1 MEFDARDPAHEID
14 GMPFDT
20 LARIRAEQPICP
32 SPKGGWYLSTRRHI
46 DTALKEVET
55 FVADLAPMAGL
66 PGTEA
71 VPFEELF
78 LSEIPEPRHGRIRRL
93 YNSNFAPH
101 RLRNTEE
108 FVTRTCHRLLDPM
121 LAAGEGDLHAGYA
134 MPIPSATLADLMGLP
149 PEAGDKFMGW
159 SFDGTLMQRPGTPG
173 IKPTGP
179 PILDYFRTALAERR
193 AASAAGEEQPHDV
206 IIGLMNAEIDGVPLS
221 DTEIAT
227 QLQFMVMAGVHTTR
241 ALLVHLAHRLLR
253 DRELFEQVSADRDLV
268 VPLVEESLRHD
279 APVQATTRRCTHDIS
294 LDGVEMKA
302 GEWVEVGIGSANR
315 DETVYDDP
323 DVFRLDRDDPRD
335 HLGFGGGPHICPG
348 ATLARIE
355 AICAVNVLC
364 DRVAE
369 MSVIE
374 GATYP
379 PLPGGMSHLPIPAK
393 LTPRPG

>member
-1 MEFDARDPAHEID
+1 MEFDSRDPTHEID
-14 GMPFDT
+14 GVPFDT
-20 LARIRAEQPICP
+20 LAHIRSTEPVCP
-32 SPKGGWYLSTRRHI
+32 TPAGGWYLSRRVEI

-71 VPFEELF
+71 VPPEELF

-149 PEAGDKFMGW
+149 LEAGDKFMGW

-173 IKPTGP
+173 IKPSGP
-179 PILDYFRTALAERR
+179 PILDYFREALAERR
-193 AASAAGEEQPHDV
+193 AASGAEQPHDV

-221 DTEIAT
+221 DTEIVT

-253 DRELFEQVSADRDLV
+253 HRELFEKVSADRELV
-268 VPLVEESLRHD
+268 APLVEESLRHD
-279 APVQATTRRCTHDIS
+279 APVQSTTRRCTHATA
-294 LDGVEMKA
+294 LGGVEMRA
-302 GEWVEVGIGSANR
+302 GDWVEVGIGSANR
-315 DETVYDDP
+315 DEAVYDDP
-323 DVFRLDRDDPRD
+323 DLFRLDRDDPRD

-355 AICAVNVLC
+355 ATGAVNVLC

-369 MSVIE
+369 MSPVD

>member
-1 MEFDARDPAHEID
+1 MFQHGDRPGAQRRGRSHRVLSALGAPHGHHHPVVLGDLKAQLVQQVHDGAVVPSPLMQLAVLPSVDRQSGKPGGRCGPGFLIPWHSAQRPGAQVGGMRHGPRLCRLHYRAPMEFDARDPAHEID
-14 GMPFDT
+14 GVPFHT

-66 PGTEA
+66 PGTEV
-71 VPFEELF
+71 VPPEELF

-149 PEAGDKFMGW
+149 PVAGEKFMGW

-179 PILDYFRTALAERR
+179 PILDYFREALAERR
-193 AASAAGEEQPHDV
+193 ISAAAGEDQPHDV
-206 IIGLMNAEIDGVPLS
+206 IIGLMNAEVDGVPLT
-221 DTEIAT
+221 DTEDRHPAP
-227 QLQFMVMAGVHTTR
+227 VHGDGRGPHHPSAVGAPGPPVAARPGAVRAGVG
-241 ALLVHLAHRLLR
+241 
-253 DRELFEQVSADRDLV
+253 QS
-268 VPLVEESLRHD
+268 
-279 APVQATTRRCTHDIS
+279 
-294 LDGVEMKA
+294 
-302 GEWVEVGIGSANR
+302 GSGGS
-315 DETVYDDP
+315 V
-323 DVFRLDRDDPRD
+323 
-335 HLGFGGGPHICPG
+335 GGG
-348 ATLARIE
+348 
-355 AICAVNVLC
+355 
-364 DRVAE
+364 VA
-369 MSVIE
+369 S
-374 GATYP
+374 P
-379 PLPGGMSHLPIPAK
+379 
-393 LTPRPG
+393 